1 MFNRTKNALKNAIRS
16 WLNLT
21 SATGLQIQ
29 IDELLDFEA
38 NAFVNEIWFRGES
51 YEIEQLYES
60 IPDYKYSF
68 WGSNMTKGLEIRKI
82 HTGLPKI
89 IVNTLTNICVDDMQ
103 DVKISHIG
111 KENTW
116 AEIEKEND
124 FKNLVKKAVKKALV
138 TGDGAFKIS
147 VDTDISQ
154 YPIIEFYEAD
164 RIEVKRE
171 RGRVKEI
178 RFKKTFNKQGVSYV
192 LKECYGYGYIEYKL
206 YDAYD
211 NEIGLD
217 KLEKTKDLQNVYF
230 DNTLIMAEYLS
241 FFASDKWEG
250 RGQSIFD
257 SKRDNFDALD
267 EAWSQWIDALR
278 ANRTKTYIP
287 EDLLPRDATTGA
299 IKYGNPFDNRFIATG
314 TPMQENATS
323 KIETQNG
330 TIDCNSYMQTYITAL
345 DLCLQGLISPSTL
358 GIDTKKLDNAEAQRE
373 KEKTTLYTRQT
384 IIYALQECIQ
394 KLIDKVFKVLNT
406 MQNAPLEDTDAEVTF
421 GEYANPSFESQIETV
436 GKAKTQGVMSIE
448 SIVEELYGDSK
459 TDEWKAEE
467 VKRIKEEQGIAEM
480 EMPSMVGGVADGL
493 QE

>member
-16 WLNLT
+16 FLNLT
-21 SATGLQIQ
+21 SANGLQIQ

-51 YEIEQLYES
+51 YELEQLYKS

-68 WGSNMTKGLEIRKI
+68 WGATSTRGLEIRKI

-89 IVNTLTNICVDDMQ
+89 IVNTLTNVCVDDMQ
-103 DVKISHIG
+103 DIKIENIG
-111 KENTW
+111 KDNDW
-116 AEIEKEND
+116 KEIEKEND

-147 VDTDISQ
+147 IDTEVSQ
-154 YPIIEFYEAD
+154 YPILEFYEAD

-171 RGRVKEI
+171 RGRIKEI
-178 RFKKTFNKQGVSYV
+178 RFKKQFNKQGVSYV

-206 YDAYD
+206 YDAYN

-230 DNTLIMAEYLS
+230 DKSLIMAEYLS
-241 FFASDKWEG
+241 FFSSDKWEG

-287 EDLLPRDATTGA
+287 EDLLPRDINTGA
-299 IKYGNPFDNRFIATG
+299 IRAGNAFDNRFIATG
-314 TPMQENATS
+314 TPMQENAQS
-323 KIETQNG
+323 KIDTVNG
-330 TIDCNSYMQTYITAL
+330 VIDYNSYLSTYITAL
-345 DLCLQGLISPSTL
+345 DLYLQGLISPSTL

-384 IIYALQECIQ
+384 IIYSLQNCVE
-394 KLIDKVFKVLNT
+394 KLVDKVFKVINIMNNT
-406 MQNAPLEDTDAEVTF
+406 ALEDTEAQVCF
-421 GEYANPSFESQIETV
+421 GEYANPSFESQVETV

-448 SIVEELYGDSK
+448 SVVEELYGDSK

-467 VKRIKEEQGIAEM
+467 VKRIKNEQGIIEL
-480 EMPSMVGGVADGL
+480 EEPSMI
-493 QE
+493 

>member
-16 WLNLT
+16 FLNLT
-21 SATGLQIQ
+21 SANGLNIQ

-38 NAFVNEIWFRGES
+38 NAFVNEIWFRGDS
-51 YEIEQLYES
+51 YELEQLYKS

-68 WGSNMTKGLEIRKI
+68 WGATSTRGLEIRKI

-89 IVNTLTNICVDDMQ
+89 IVNTLTNVCVDDMQ
-103 DVKISHIG
+103 DIKIENIG
-111 KENTW
+111 KDNDW
-116 AEIEKEND
+116 KEIEKEND

-147 VDTDISQ
+147 IDTEVSQ
-154 YPIIEFYEAD
+154 YPILEYYEAD

-171 RGRVKEI
+171 RGRIKEI
-178 RFKKTFNKQGVSYV
+178 RFKKQFNKQGVSYV

-206 YDAYD
+206 YDAYN
-211 NEIGLD
+211 NEISLD

-230 DNTLIMAEYLS
+230 DKSLIMAEYLS
-241 FFASDKWEG
+241 FFSSDKWEG

-287 EDLLPRDATTGA
+287 EDLLPRDINTGA
-299 IKYGNPFDNRFIATG
+299 IRAGNAFDNRFIATG
-314 TPMQENATS
+314 TPMQENAQS
-323 KIETQNG
+323 KIDTVNG
-330 TIDCNSYMQTYITAL
+330 AIDYNSYLSTYITAL
-345 DLCLQGLISPSTL
+345 DLCLQGIISPSTL

-384 IIYALQECIQ
+384 IIYSLQNCVE
-394 KLIDKVFKVLNT
+394 KLVDKVFKVINIMNNT
-406 MQNAPLEDTDAEVTF
+406 ALEDTEISVSF

-467 VKRIKEEQGIAEM
+467 VKRIKNEQGITEL
-480 EMPSMVGGVADGL
+480 EEPSMI
-493 QE
+493 

>member
-16 WLNLT
+16 FLNLT
-21 SATGLQIQ
+21 EANGLSIQ

-38 NAFVNEIWFRGES
+38 NAFVNEIWFRGDG
-51 YEIEQLYES
+51 YELEQLYKS

-68 WGSNMTKGLEIRKI
+68 WGATSTKGLEIRKI

-103 DVKISHIG
+103 DVKIAHIG
-111 KENTW
+111 KENMW
-116 AEIEKEND
+116 GEIEKEND
-124 FKNLVKKAVKKALV
+124 FKALVKKAVRKALV

-147 VDTDISQ
+147 LDTEISQ

-164 RIEVKRE
+164 RIEVKRK
-171 RGRVKEI
+171 RGRVREI
-178 RFKKTFNKQGVSYV
+178 RFKKNYNKSGVSYT

-211 NEIGLD
+211 NEIGID

-230 DNTLIMAEYLS
+230 DNSIIMAEYLS
-241 FFASDKWEG
+241 FFSSDKWEG

-267 EAWSQWIDALR
+267 EAWSQWVDALR
-278 ANRTKTYIP
+278 SNRAKTYIP
-287 EDLLPRDATTGA
+287 EDLLPRDPMTGT
-299 IKYGNPFDNRFIATG
+299 IKYGNPFDNRFIQTG
-314 TPMQENATS
+314 TPMQENAQS
-323 KIETQNG
+323 KIETVNG
-330 TIDCNSYMQTYITAL
+330 SFDCNSYLNTYVTAL

-384 IIYALQECIQ
+384 IIYSLQYCIE
-394 KLIDKVFKVLNT
+394 KLIDKTFKVMNILNGE
-406 MQNAPLEDTDAEVTF
+406 PLEDTEAEVTF

-459 TDEWKAEE
+459 TEEWKAEE

-480 EMPSMVGGVADGL
+480 EETSIVDEL
-493 QE
+493 

>member
-1 MFNRTKNALKNAIRS
+1 MFNRTKNALKNAIKS

-21 SATGLQIQ
+21 SANGLQIQ

-38 NAFVNEIWFRGES
+38 NAFVNEIWFRGEG
-51 YEIEQLYES
+51 YELEQLYQS

-68 WGSNMTKGLEIRKI
+68 WGATSTKGLEIRKI

-103 DVKISHIG
+103 DVKIANIG

-124 FKNLVKKAVKKALV
+124 FKSLVKKAVKKALV

-147 VDTDISQ
+147 IDTDISQ

-164 RIEVKRE
+164 RIEVRRE

-178 RFKKTFNKQGVSYV
+178 RFKKSFDKQGVSYV

-206 YDAYD
+206 YNMDGV
-211 NEIGLD
+211 EIGIE
-217 KLEKTKDLQNVYF
+217 KLENTKDLKPVYF
-230 DNTLIMAEYLS
+230 DKSFMMAEYLS
-241 FFASDKWEG
+241 FFSSDKWEG

-287 EDLLPRDATTGA
+287 EDLLPRDINTGA
-299 IKYGNPFDNRFIATG
+299 IRYGNPFDNRFIATG
-314 TPMQENATS
+314 TPMQENAQS

-330 TIDCNSYMQTYITAL
+330 TIDCNSYLNTYITAL

-384 IIYALQECIQ
+384 IIYALQDSIQ
-394 KLIDKVFKVLNT
+394 GLIDKVFKTMNT
-406 MQNAPLEDTDAEVTF
+406 MQKSALEDTEAEVTF

-436 GKAKTQGVMSIE
+436 GKAKANGVMSIE

-467 VKRIKEEQGIAEM
+467 VKRIKEEQGIAEV
-480 EMPSMVGGVADGL
+480 EEPVMV
-493 QE
+493 

>member
-1 MFNRTKNALKNAIRS
+1 MFNRTKNALKNAVKN

-21 SATGLQIQ
+21 EANGLSVNIN
-29 IDELLDFEA
+29 ELFDFDG
-38 NAFVNEIWFRGES
+38 NAFVNEIWYRGDG
-51 YEIEQLYES
+51 YELEQLYKS

-68 WGSNMTKGLEIRKI
+68 WGAACTKGLEIRKI

-89 IVNTLTNICVDDMQ
+89 IVNTLTSICVDDMQ
-103 DVKISHIG
+103 DIKIEHAG
-111 KENTW
+111 KDNAW

-124 FKNLVKKAVKKALV
+124 FKNLVKKAVRKALV

-147 VDTDISQ
+147 VDTDISE

-164 RIEVKRE
+164 RIEVKRS

-178 RFKKTFNKQGVSYV
+178 RFKKSFKKAGVSYV
-192 LKECYGYGYIEYKL
+192 LKECYGYGYIEYRL
-206 YDAYD
+206 F
-211 NEIGLD
+211 NSENLEIGLD

-230 DNTLIMAEYLS
+230 DKSLIMAEYLS
-241 FFASDKWEG
+241 FFASDKYEG
-250 RGQSIFD
+250 RGQSVFD
-257 SKRDNFDALD
+257 AKRDNFDALD
-267 EAWSQWIDALR
+267 ESWSQWIDALR

-287 EDLLPRDATTGA
+287 EDLLPRDAATGA
-299 IKYGNPFDNRFIATG
+299 IRTGNPFDNRFIATG
-314 TPMQENATS
+314 TPMQESAQS

-330 TIDCNSYMQTYITAL
+330 TIDCNSYLSTYVTAL

-384 IIYALQECIQ
+384 IIYALQECIEN
-394 KLIDKVFKVLNT
+394 LIDKVFKVINA
-406 MQNAPLEDTDAEVTF
+406 MQMQPIEDTEAEVGF

-467 VKRIKEEQGIAEM
+467 VKRIKNEQGITEL
-480 EMPSMVGGVADGL
+480 EEPSIVSDL
-493 QE
+493 QM

>member
-21 SATGLQIQ
+21 SANGLQIQ

-38 NAFVNEIWFRGES
+38 NAFVNEIWFRGDG
-51 YEIEQLYES
+51 YELEQLYKS

-68 WGSNMTKGLEIRKI
+68 WGAASTKGLEIRKI

-103 DVKISHIG
+103 NVKIEHIG

-116 AEIEKEND
+116 GEIEKEND
-124 FKNLVKKAVKKALV
+124 FKALVKKAVRKALV

-147 VDTDISQ
+147 IDTDVSQ
-154 YPIIEFYEAD
+154 YPILEFYEAD
-164 RIEVKRE
+164 RIEIKRE
-171 RGRVKEI
+171 RGRIKEI
-178 RFKKTFNKQGVSYV
+178 RFKKCYTKQGVSYV
-192 LKECYGYGYIEYKL
+192 LKECYGYGYITYKL
-206 YDAYD
+206 FDAYD
-211 NEIGLD
+211 NEIALD
-217 KLEKTKDLQNVYF
+217 KLDSTKDLQPVYF
-230 DNTLIMAEYLS
+230 DKSFMMAEYLS
-241 FFASDKWEG
+241 FFTSDKWDG
-250 RGQSIFD
+250 RGQSIYD
-257 SKRDNFDALD
+257 SKRDNFDSLD
-267 EAWSQWIDALR
+267 EAWSQWVDALR

-287 EDLLPRDATTGA
+287 EDLLPRDAATGA

-314 TPMQENATS
+314 SPMQENAVS

-330 TIDCNSYMQTYITAL
+330 TIDTNSYLSTYVTAL

-358 GIDTKKLDNAEAQRE
+358 GIDVKKLDNAEAQRE

-394 KLIDKVFKVLNT
+394 SLIDKVFKVLNLMNHT
-406 MQNAPLEDTDAEVTF
+406 ALEDTEAEVSF

-436 GKAKTQGVMSIE
+436 GKAKTSGVMSIE

-459 TDEWKAEE
+459 SDEWKAAE
-467 VKRIKEEQGIAEM
+467 VKRIKSEQGVVELD
-480 EMPSMVGGVADGL
+480 EPSLV
-493 QE
+493 

>member
-16 WLNLT
+16 FLNLT
-21 SATGLQIQ
+21 SANGLSIQ
-29 IDELLDFEA
+29 IDELFDFEA
-38 NAFVNEIWFRGES
+38 NAFVNEIWFRGEG
-51 YEIEQLYES
+51 YELEQLYKS
-60 IPDYKYSF
+60 VPDYKYSF
-68 WGSNMTKGLEIRKI
+68 WGATSTKGLEIRKI

-103 DVKISHIG
+103 DIKIDDIG
-111 KENTW
+111 KENIW
-116 AEIEKEND
+116 GEIEQEND

-178 RFKKTFNKQGVSYV
+178 RFKKAFTKQGVSYV
-192 LKECYGYGYIEYKL
+192 LKECYGYGYIKYKL
-206 YDAYD
+206 YDEYD
-211 NEIGLD
+211 HEID
-217 KLEKTKDLQNVYF
+217 INKLEKTRDLQDITF
-230 DNTLIMAEYLS
+230 DKSLIMAEYLS

-278 ANRTKTYIP
+278 SNRTKTYIP
-287 EDLLPRDATTGA
+287 EDLLPRDRNTGA
-299 IKYGNPFDNRFIATG
+299 VKYGNAFDNRFIATG
-314 TPMQENATS
+314 TPMQEGATS
-323 KIETQNG
+323 KIETVNG
-330 TIDCNSYMQTYITAL
+330 TIDCNSYINTYITAL

-384 IIYALQECIQ
+384 IIYALQYCIEG
-394 KLIDKVFKVLNT
+394 LIDKVFKVINT
-406 MQNAPLEDTDAEVTF
+406 MQDTVLEDTQAEVSF

-459 TDEWKAEE
+459 TDDWKNEE
-467 VKRIKEEQGIAEM
+467 VKRIKNEQGIAEV
-480 EMPSMVGGVADGL
+480 EEPSLV
-493 QE
+493 

>member
-1 MFNRTKNALKNAIRS
+1 MFNRTKNALKNALRS
-16 WLNLT
+16 FLNLT
-21 SATGLQIQ
+21 EANSLNIQ

-51 YEIEQLYES
+51 YELEQLYKS

-68 WGSNMTKGLEIRKI
+68 WGATSTRGLEIRKI

-89 IVNTLTNICVDDMQ
+89 IVNTLTNVCVDDMQ
-103 DVKISHIG
+103 DIKIENIG
-111 KENTW
+111 KDNDW
-116 AEIEKEND
+116 KEIEKEND

-147 VDTDISQ
+147 IDTEVSKC
-154 YPIIEFYEAD
+154 PILEFYEAD

-171 RGRVKEI
+171 RGRIKEI
-178 RFKKTFNKQGVSYV
+178 RFKKQFNKQGVSYV

-206 YDAYD
+206 YDAYN
-211 NEIGLD
+211 NEISLD

-230 DNTLIMAEYLS
+230 DKSLIMAEYLS

-287 EDLLPRDATTGA
+287 EDLLPRDINTGA
-299 IKYGNPFDNRFIATG
+299 IRAGNAFDNRFIATG
-314 TPMQENATS
+314 TPIQENAQS
-323 KIETQNG
+323 KIDTVNG
-330 TIDCNSYMQTYITAL
+330 AIDYNSYLSTYITAL
-345 DLCLQGLISPSTL
+345 DLCLQGIISPSTL

-373 KEKTTLYTRQT
+373 KEKTTLYTRQA
-384 IIYALQECIQ
+384 IIYSLQNCVE
-394 KLIDKVFKVLNT
+394 KLVDKVFKVINIMNNT
-406 MQNAPLEDTDAEVTF
+406 ALEDTEISVSF

-467 VKRIKEEQGIAEM
+467 VKRIKNEQGITEL
-480 EMPSMVGGVADGL
+480 EEPSMI
-493 QE
+493 

>member
-1 MFNRTKNALKNAIRS
+1 MFERTKNALKNAVRS
-16 WLNLT
+16 FLSLSEST
-21 SATGLQIQ
+21 GISAQIN
-29 IDELLDFEA
+29 ELFDFET
-38 NAFVNEIWFRGES
+38 NAFVNEIWFRGDG
-51 YEIEQLYES
+51 YELEQLYKS

-68 WGSNMTKGLEIRKI
+68 WGAASTKGLEIRKI

-89 IVNTLTNICVDDMQ
+89 IVNTLTNVCVDDMQ
-103 DVKISHIG
+103 DIKIEHIG
-111 KENTW
+111 KENIW

-124 FKNLVKKAVKKALV
+124 FKALVKKAVRKALV

-147 VDTDISQ
+147 IDTDVSQ
-154 YPIIEFYEAD
+154 YPILEFYEAD

-178 RFKKTFNKQGVSYV
+178 RFKKSFNKQGVSYV

-217 KLEKTKDLQNVYF
+217 KLEKTKDLHPVYF
-230 DNTLIMAEYLS
+230 DKSFMMAEYLS

-250 RGQSIFD
+250 RGQSIYD
-257 SKRDNFDALD
+257 SKRDNFDSLD
-267 EAWSQWIDALR
+267 EAWSQWVDALR
-278 ANRTKTYIP
+278 ANRTKSYIP
-287 EDLLPRDATTGA
+287 EDLLPRDPATGS
-299 IKYGNPFDNRFIATG
+299 IKCGNPFDNRFIATG
-314 TPMQENATS
+314 SPMQENAVS
-323 KIETQNG
+323 KIETVNG
-330 TIDCNSYMQTYITAL
+330 TIDTNSYLSTYVTAL

-358 GIDTKKLDNAEAQRE
+358 GIDVKKLDNAEAQRE

-384 IIYALQECIQ
+384 IIYALQDCLQ
-394 KLIDKVFKVLNT
+394 SLIDKVFKVYALMSGEALDVT
-406 MQNAPLEDTDAEVTF
+406 EAEVSF

-459 TDEWKAEE
+459 TDDWKAEE
-467 VKRIKEEQGIAEM
+467 VRRIKNEQGIAEL
-480 EMPSMVGGVADGL
+480 EEPSMI
-493 QE
+493 

>member
-21 SATGLQIQ
+21 SANGLQIQ

-38 NAFVNEIWFRGES
+38 NAFVNEIWFRGDG
-51 YEIEQLYES
+51 YELEQLYKS

-68 WGSNMTKGLEIRKI
+68 WGAASTKGLEIRKI

-89 IVNTLTNICVDDMQ
+89 IVNTLTNVCVDDMQ
-103 DVKISHIG
+103 DIKIEHIG

-116 AEIEKEND
+116 REIEKEND
-124 FKNLVKKAVKKALV
+124 FKALVKKAVRKALV

-147 VDTDISQ
+147 IDTDVSQ
-154 YPIIEFYEAD
+154 YPILEFYEAD

-178 RFKKTFNKQGVSYV
+178 RFKKSFNKQGVSYV

-217 KLEKTKDLQNVYF
+217 KLEKTKDLHPVYF
-230 DNTLIMAEYLS
+230 DKSFMMAEYLS
-241 FFASDKWEG
+241 FFASDKYDG
-250 RGQSIFD
+250 RGQSIYD
-257 SKRDNFDALD
+257 SKRDNFDSLD
-267 EAWSQWIDALR
+267 EAWSQWVDALR
-278 ANRTKTYIP
+278 ANRTKSYIP
-287 EDLLPRDATTGA
+287 EDLLPRDPATGS

-314 TPMQENATS
+314 SPMQENAVS
-323 KIETQNG
+323 KIETVNG
-330 TIDCNSYMQTYITAL
+330 TIDTNSYLSTYVTAL

-358 GIDTKKLDNAEAQRE
+358 GIDVKKLDNAEAQRE

-384 IIYALQECIQ
+384 IIYALQDCLQ
-394 KLIDKVFKVLNT
+394 SLIDKVFKVYAL
-406 MQNAPLEDTDAEVTF
+406 MSGEDLDVTEAEVSF

-459 TDEWKAEE
+459 TDDWKAEE
-467 VKRIKEEQGIAEM
+467 VRRIKNEQGIAEL
-480 EMPSMVGGVADGL
+480 EEPSMI
-493 QE
+493 

>member
-16 WLNLT
+16 FLNLT
-21 SATGLQIQ
+21 SANGLQIQ

-51 YEIEQLYES
+51 YELEQLYKS

-68 WGSNMTKGLEIRKI
+68 WGATSTRGLEIRKI

-89 IVNTLTNICVDDMQ
+89 IVNTLTNVCVDDMQ
-103 DVKISHIG
+103 DIKIENIG
-111 KENTW
+111 KDNDW
-116 AEIEKEND
+116 KEIEKENE

-147 VDTDISQ
+147 IDTEVSQ
-154 YPIIEFYEAD
+154 YPILEFYEAD

-171 RGRVKEI
+171 RGRIKEI
-178 RFKKTFNKQGVSYV
+178 RFKKQFNKQGVSYV

-206 YDAYD
+206 YDAYN
-211 NEIGLD
+211 NEISLD

-230 DNTLIMAEYLS
+230 DKSLIMAEYLS
-241 FFASDKWEG
+241 FFSSDKWEG

-287 EDLLPRDATTGA
+287 EDLLPRDINTGA
-299 IKYGNPFDNRFIATG
+299 IRAGNAFDNRFIATG
-314 TPMQENATS
+314 TPMQENAQS
-323 KIETQNG
+323 KIDTVNG
-330 TIDCNSYMQTYITAL
+330 AIDYNSYLSTYITAL

-384 IIYALQECIQ
+384 IIYSLQNCVE
-394 KLIDKVFKVLNT
+394 KLVDKVFKVINIMNNT
-406 MQNAPLEDTDAEVTF
+406 ALEDTESQVCF
-421 GEYANPSFESQIETV
+421 GEYANPSFESQVETV

-448 SIVEELYGDSK
+448 SVVEELYGDSK

-467 VKRIKEEQGIAEM
+467 VKRIKNEQGITEL
-480 EMPSMVGGVADGL
+480 EEPSMI
-493 QE
+493 

>member
-16 WLNLT
+16 FLNIT
-21 SATGLQIQ
+21 SANGLQIQ

-51 YEIEQLYES
+51 YELEQLYKS

-68 WGSNMTKGLEIRKI
+68 WGATSTIGLEIRKI

-89 IVNTLTNICVDDMQ
+89 IVNTLTNVCVDDMQ
-103 DVKISHIG
+103 DIKIENIG
-111 KENTW
+111 KDNDW
-116 AEIEKEND
+116 KEIEKEND

-147 VDTDISQ
+147 IDTEVSQ
-154 YPIIEFYEAD
+154 YPILEFYEAD

-171 RGRVKEI
+171 RGRIKEI
-178 RFKKTFNKQGVSYV
+178 RFKKQFNKQGVSYV

-206 YDAYD
+206 YDSYN

-217 KLEKTKDLQNVYF
+217 KLEKTKDLQPVYF
-230 DNTLIMAEYLS
+230 DKSLIMAEYLS

-250 RGQSIFD
+250 RGQSVFD

-287 EDLLPRDATTGA
+287 EDLLPRDINTGA
-299 IKYGNPFDNRFIATG
+299 IRAGNAFDNRFIATG
-314 TPMQENATS
+314 TPMQENAQS
-323 KIETQNG
+323 KIDTVNG
-330 TIDCNSYMQTYITAL
+330 AIDYNSYLSTYITAL
-345 DLCLQGLISPSTL
+345 DLCLQGIISPSTL

-384 IIYALQECIQ
+384 IIYSLQNCVE
-394 KLIDKVFKVLNT
+394 KLVDKVFKVINIMNNT
-406 MQNAPLEDTDAEVTF
+406 ALEDTESQVCF
-421 GEYANPSFESQIETV
+421 GEYANPSFESQVETV

-448 SIVEELYGDSK
+448 SVVEELYGDSK

-467 VKRIKEEQGIAEM
+467 VKRIKNEQGITEL
-480 EMPSMVGGVADGL
+480 EEPSII
-493 QE
+493 

>member
-21 SATGLQIQ
+21 SANGLQIQ

-38 NAFVNEIWFRGES
+38 NAFVNEIWFRGDG
-51 YEIEQLYES
+51 YELEQLYKS

-68 WGSNMTKGLEIRKI
+68 WGAASTKGLEIRKI

-89 IVNTLTNICVDDMQ
+89 IVNTLTNVCVDDMQ
-103 DVKISHIG
+103 DIKIEHIG

-116 AEIEKEND
+116 REIEKEND
-124 FKNLVKKAVKKALV
+124 FKALVKKAVRKALV

-147 VDTDISQ
+147 IDTDVSQ
-154 YPIIEFYEAD
+154 YPILEFYEAD

-178 RFKKTFNKQGVSYV
+178 RFKKSFNKQGVSYV

-217 KLEKTKDLQNVYF
+217 KLEKTKDLQPVYF
-230 DNTLIMAEYLS
+230 NKSFMMAEYLS
-241 FFASDKWEG
+241 FFASDKWDG
-250 RGQSIFD
+250 RGQSIYD
-257 SKRDNFDALD
+257 SKRDNFDSLD
-267 EAWSQWIDALR
+267 EAWSQWVDALR
-278 ANRTKTYIP
+278 ANRTKSYIP
-287 EDLLPRDATTGA
+287 EDLLPRDPATGS
-299 IKYGNPFDNRFIATG
+299 IKYGNTFDNRFIATG
-314 TPMQENATS
+314 SPMQENAVS
-323 KIETQNG
+323 KIETVNG
-330 TIDCNSYMQTYITAL
+330 TIDTNSYLSTYVTAL

-358 GIDTKKLDNAEAQRE
+358 GIDVKKLDNAEAQRE

-384 IIYALQECIQ
+384 IIYALQDCLQ
-394 KLIDKVFKVLNT
+394 SLIDKVFKVYALMSGEALDVT
-406 MQNAPLEDTDAEVTF
+406 EAEVSF

-436 GKAKTQGVMSIE
+436 GKAKTQGVMSTE

-459 TDEWKAEE
+459 TDDWKAEE
-467 VKRIKEEQGIAEM
+467 VRRIKNEQGIAEL
-480 EMPSMVGGVADGL
+480 EEPSMI
-493 QE
+493 

>member
-16 WLNLT
+16 FLNLT
-21 SATGLQIQ
+21 SANGLQIQ

-51 YEIEQLYES
+51 YELEQLYKS

-68 WGSNMTKGLEIRKI
+68 WGATSTRGLEIRKI

-89 IVNTLTNICVDDMQ
+89 IVNTLTNVCVDDMQ
-103 DVKISHIG
+103 DIKIENIG
-111 KENTW
+111 KDNDW
-116 AEIEKEND
+116 KEIEKEND

-147 VDTDISQ
+147 IDTEVSQ
-154 YPIIEFYEAD
+154 YPILEFYEAD

-171 RGRVKEI
+171 RGRIKEI
-178 RFKKTFNKQGVSYV
+178 RFKKQFNKQGISYV

-206 YDAYD
+206 YDAYN

-230 DNTLIMAEYLS
+230 DKSLIMAEYLS
-241 FFASDKWEG
+241 FFSSDKWEG
-250 RGQSIFD
+250 RGQSVFD

-287 EDLLPRDATTGA
+287 EDLLPRDINTGA
-299 IKYGNPFDNRFIATG
+299 IRAGNAFDNRFIATG
-314 TPMQENATS
+314 TPMQENAQS
-323 KIETQNG
+323 KIDTVNG
-330 TIDCNSYMQTYITAL
+330 VIDYNSYLSTYITAL

-384 IIYALQECIQ
+384 IIYSLQNCVE
-394 KLIDKVFKVLNT
+394 KLVDKVFKVINIMNNT
-406 MQNAPLEDTDAEVTF
+406 ALEDTEAQVCF
-421 GEYANPSFESQIETV
+421 GEYANPSFESQVETV

-448 SIVEELYGDSK
+448 SVVEELYGDSK

-467 VKRIKEEQGIAEM
+467 VKRIKNEQGITEL
-480 EMPSMVGGVADGL
+480 EEPSMI
-493 QE
+493 

>member
-16 WLNLT
+16 FLNLT
-21 SATGLQIQ
+21 SANGLQIQ

-51 YEIEQLYES
+51 YELEQLYKS

-68 WGSNMTKGLEIRKI
+68 WGATSTRGLEIRKI

-89 IVNTLTNICVDDMQ
+89 IVNTLTNVCVDDMQ
-103 DVKISHIG
+103 DIKIENIG
-111 KENTW
+111 KDNDW
-116 AEIEKEND
+116 KEIEKEND

-147 VDTDISQ
+147 IDTEVSQ
-154 YPIIEFYEAD
+154 YPILEFYEAD

-171 RGRVKEI
+171 RGRIKEI
-178 RFKKTFNKQGVSYV
+178 RFKKQFNKQGISYV

-206 YDAYD
+206 YDAYN

-230 DNTLIMAEYLS
+230 DKSLIMAEYLS
-241 FFASDKWEG
+241 FFSSDKWEG
-250 RGQSIFD
+250 RGQSVFD

-287 EDLLPRDATTGA
+287 EDLLPRDINTGA
-299 IKYGNPFDNRFIATG
+299 IRAGNAFDNRFIATG
-314 TPMQENATS
+314 TPMQENAQS
-323 KIETQNG
+323 KIDTVNG
-330 TIDCNSYMQTYITAL
+330 AIDYNSYLSTYITAL

-384 IIYALQECIQ
+384 IIYSLQNCVE
-394 KLIDKVFKVLNT
+394 KLVDKVFKVINIMNNT
-406 MQNAPLEDTDAEVTF
+406 ALEDTEAQVCF
-421 GEYANPSFESQIETV
+421 GEYANPSFESQVETV

-448 SIVEELYGDSK
+448 SVVEELYGDSK

-467 VKRIKEEQGIAEM
+467 VKRIKNEQGITEL
-480 EMPSMVGGVADGL
+480 EEPSMI
-493 QE
+493 

>member
-16 WLNLT
+16 FLNLT
-21 SATGLQIQ
+21 SANGLSIQ
-29 IDELLDFEA
+29 IDELFDFEA
-38 NAFVNEIWFRGES
+38 NAFVNEIWFRGEG
-51 YEIEQLYES
+51 YELEQLYKS
-60 IPDYKYSF
+60 VPDYKYSF
-68 WGSNMTKGLEIRKI
+68 WGATSTKGLEIRKI

-103 DVKISHIG
+103 DIKIDDIG
-111 KENTW
+111 KENIW
-116 AEIEKEND
+116 GEIEQEND

-178 RFKKTFNKQGVSYV
+178 RFKKAFTKQGVSYV
-192 LKECYGYGYIEYKL
+192 LKECYGYGYIKYKL
-206 YDAYD
+206 YDEYD
-211 NEIGLD
+211 HEID
-217 KLEKTKDLQNVYF
+217 INKLEKTRDLQDITF
-230 DNTLIMAEYLS
+230 DKSLIMAEYLS

-278 ANRTKTYIP
+278 SNRTKTYIP
-287 EDLLPRDATTGA
+287 EDLLPRDANTGA
-299 IKYGNPFDNRFIATG
+299 VKYGNAFDNRFIATG
-314 TPMQENATS
+314 TPMQEGATS
-323 KIETQNG
+323 KIETVNG
-330 TIDCNSYMQTYITAL
+330 TIDCNSYINTYITAL

-384 IIYALQECIQ
+384 IIYALQYCIEG
-394 KLIDKVFKVLNT
+394 LINKVFKVMNT
-406 MQNAPLEDTDAEVTF
+406 MQNTPLEDTEAEVSF

-459 TDEWKAEE
+459 TDDWKNEE
-467 VKRIKEEQGIAEM
+467 VKRIKNEQGIAEV
-480 EMPSMVGGVADGL
+480 EEPSLV
-493 QE
+493 

>member
-16 WLNLT
+16 FLNLT
-21 SATGLQIQ
+21 SANGLSIQ
-29 IDELLDFEA
+29 IDELFDFEA
-38 NAFVNEIWFRGES
+38 NAFVNEIWFRGEG
-51 YEIEQLYES
+51 YEIEQLYKS
-60 IPDYKYSF
+60 VPDYKYSF
-68 WGSNMTKGLEIRKI
+68 WGATSTKGLEIRKI

-103 DVKISHIG
+103 DIKIDDIG
-111 KENTW
+111 KENIW
-116 AEIEKEND
+116 GEIEQEND

-178 RFKKTFNKQGVSYV
+178 RFKKAFTKQGVSYV
-192 LKECYGYGYIEYKL
+192 LKECYGYGYIKYKL
-206 YDAYD
+206 YDEYD
-211 NEIGLD
+211 NEID
-217 KLEKTKDLQNVYF
+217 INKLEKTRELKDITF
-230 DNTLIMAEYLS
+230 DKSLIMAEYLS

-278 ANRTKTYIP
+278 SNRTKTYIP
-287 EDLLPRDATTGA
+287 EDLLPRDRNTGA
-299 IKYGNPFDNRFIATG
+299 VKYGNAFDNRFIATG
-314 TPMQENATS
+314 TPMQEGATS
-323 KIETQNG
+323 KIETVNG
-330 TIDCNSYMQTYITAL
+330 TIDCNSYINTYITAL

-384 IIYALQECIQ
+384 IIYALQYCIEG
-394 KLIDKVFKVLNT
+394 LIDKVFKVINT
-406 MQNAPLEDTDAEVTF
+406 MQDTVLEDTQAEVSF

-459 TDEWKAEE
+459 TDDWKNEE
-467 VKRIKEEQGIAEM
+467 VKRIKNEQGIAEVG
-480 EMPSMVGGVADGL
+480 EPSLV
-493 QE
+493 

>member
-16 WLNLT
+16 FLNLT
-21 SATGLQIQ
+21 SASGLQIQ

-51 YEIEQLYES
+51 YELEQLYKS

-68 WGSNMTKGLEIRKI
+68 WGATSTRGLEIRKI

-89 IVNTLTNICVDDMQ
+89 IVNTLTNVCVDDMQ
-103 DVKISHIG
+103 DIKIENIG
-111 KENTW
+111 KDNSW
-116 AEIEKEND
+116 KEIEKEND

-147 VDTDISQ
+147 IDTEVSQ
-154 YPIIEFYEAD
+154 YPILEFYEAD

-171 RGRVKEI
+171 RGRIKEI
-178 RFKKTFNKQGVSYV
+178 RFKKQFNKQGISYV

-206 YDAYD
+206 YDAYN

-230 DNTLIMAEYLS
+230 DKSLIMAEYLS

-250 RGQSIFD
+250 RGQSVFD

-287 EDLLPRDATTGA
+287 EDLLPRDINTGA
-299 IKYGNPFDNRFIATG
+299 IRAGNAFDNRFIATG
-314 TPMQENATS
+314 TPMQENAQS
-323 KIETQNG
+323 KIDTVNG
-330 TIDCNSYMQTYITAL
+330 AIDYNSYLSTYITAL
-345 DLCLQGLISPSTL
+345 DLCLQGIISPSTL

-384 IIYALQECIQ
+384 IIYSLQNCVE
-394 KLIDKVFKVLNT
+394 KLVDKVFKVINIMNNT
-406 MQNAPLEDTDAEVTF
+406 ALEDTEVSVSF

-448 SIVEELYGDSK
+448 SVVEELYGDSK

-467 VKRIKEEQGIAEM
+467 VKRIKNEQGITEL
-480 EMPSMVGGVADGL
+480 EEPSII
-493 QE
+493 

>member
-16 WLNLT
+16 FLNLT
-21 SATGLQIQ
+21 SANGLQIQ

-51 YEIEQLYES
+51 YELEQLYKS

-68 WGSNMTKGLEIRKI
+68 WGATSTRGLEIRKI

-89 IVNTLTNICVDDMQ
+89 IVNTLTNVCVDDMQ
-103 DVKISHIG
+103 DIKIENIG
-111 KENTW
+111 KDNDW
-116 AEIEKEND
+116 KEIEKEND

-147 VDTDISQ
+147 IDTEVSQ
-154 YPIIEFYEAD
+154 YPILEFYEAD

-171 RGRVKEI
+171 RGRIKEI
-178 RFKKTFNKQGVSYV
+178 RFKKQFNKQGISYV

-206 YDAYD
+206 YDAYN

-230 DNTLIMAEYLS
+230 DKSLIMAEYLS
-241 FFASDKWEG
+241 FFSSDKWEG
-250 RGQSIFD
+250 RGQSVFD

-287 EDLLPRDATTGA
+287 EDLLPRDINTGA
-299 IKYGNPFDNRFIATG
+299 IRAGNAFDNRFIATG
-314 TPMQENATS
+314 TPMQENAQS
-323 KIETQNG
+323 KIDTVNG
-330 TIDCNSYMQTYITAL
+330 VIDYNSYLSTYITAL
-345 DLCLQGLISPSTL
+345 DLCLQGIISPSTL

-384 IIYALQECIQ
+384 IIYSLQNCVE
-394 KLIDKVFKVLNT
+394 KLVDKVFKVINIMNNT
-406 MQNAPLEDTDAEVTF
+406 ALEDTEAQVCF
-421 GEYANPSFESQIETV
+421 GEYANPSFESQVETV

-448 SIVEELYGDSK
+448 SVVEELYGDSK

-467 VKRIKEEQGIAEM
+467 VKRIKNEQGITEL
-480 EMPSMVGGVADGL
+480 EEPSII
-493 QE
+493 

>member
-1 MFNRTKNALKNAIRS
+1 MFNRTKSALKNAIRS
-16 WLNLT
+16 VLNLM
-21 SATGLQIQ
+21 SANGLQIQ
-29 IDELLDFEA
+29 IDELLDFDA
-38 NAFVNEIWFRGES
+38 NAFVNEIWFRGEG
-51 YEIEQLYES
+51 YEIEQLYKS

-68 WGSNMTKGLEIRKI
+68 WGSVSTKGLEIRKI

-103 DVKISHIG
+103 DVKIAHAG
-111 KENTW
+111 KDNAW
-116 AEIEKEND
+116 QDIEKEND
-124 FKNLVKKAVKKALV
+124 FNKLVKKAVKKALV

-147 VDTDISQ
+147 IDTEISQ

-178 RFKKTFNKQGVSYV
+178 RFKKAFTKQGVSYV

-206 YDAYD
+206 YDAYN
-211 NEIGLD
+211 NEIDLD
-217 KLEKTKDLQNVYF
+217 KLEKTKDLQPVYF
-230 DNTLIMAEYLS
+230 DSSLIMAEYLR
-241 FFASDKWEG
+241 FFESDKWEG

-287 EDLLPRDATTGA
+287 EDLLPRDPATGA

-314 TPMQENATS
+314 TPAQESAQS

-330 TIDCNSYMQTYITAL
+330 SIDCNSYLSTYITAF

-358 GIDTKKLDNAEAQRE
+358 GIDVKKLDNAEAQRE

-384 IIYALQECIQ
+384 IIYALQDCVQ
-394 KLIDKVFKVLNT
+394 NLIDKVFKVMNI
-406 MQNAPLEDTDAEVTF
+406 MQGSALEDTEAEVSF

-448 SIVEELYGDSK
+448 SIIEELYGDSK

-467 VKRIKEEQGIAEM
+467 VKRIKAEQGIAEL
-480 EMPSMVGGVADGL
+480 EEPSMV
-493 QE
+493 

>member
-16 WLNLT
+16 FLNLT
-21 SATGLQIQ
+21 SANGLSIQ

-38 NAFVNEIWFRGES
+38 NAFVNEIWFRGEG
-51 YEIEQLYES
+51 YELEQLYKS

-68 WGSNMTKGLEIRKI
+68 WGSVSTKGLEIRKI

-89 IVNTLTNICVDDMQ
+89 IVNTLTNICVDDLQ
-103 DVKISHIG
+103 DIKIENIG

-116 AEIEKEND
+116 NDIENEND
-124 FKNLVKKAVKKALV
+124 FKNLVKKAVRNALV

-147 VDTDISQ
+147 VDTEISQ

-171 RGRVKEI
+171 RGRIKEI
-178 RFKKTFNKQGVSYV
+178 RFKKAFTKQGVSYV

-217 KLEKTKDLQNVYF
+217 KLEKTRDLQNVYF
-230 DNTLIMAEYLS
+230 DKSLIMAEYLS
-241 FFASDKWEG
+241 FFSSDKWEC

-278 ANRTKTYIP
+278 SNRTKTYIP

-299 IKYGNPFDNRFIATG
+299 VKYGNPFDNRFIATG
-314 TPMQENATS
+314 TPMQESAQS
-323 KIETQNG
+323 KIETVNG
-330 TIDCNSYMQTYITAL
+330 TIDCNSYLNTYITAL

-384 IIYALQECIQ
+384 IIYALQYCIEG
-394 KLIDKVFKVLNT
+394 LIDKVFKVMNT
-406 MQNAPLEDTDAEVTF
+406 MQNTPLEDTEAEVSF

-459 TDEWKAEE
+459 TDDWKNEE
-467 VKRIKEEQGIAEM
+467 VKRIKNEQGITEM
-480 EMPSMVGGVADGL
+480 EEPSIVSPIDIG
-493 QE
+493 

>member
-16 WLNLT
+16 FLNLT
-21 SATGLQIQ
+21 SANGLQIQ

-38 NAFVNEIWFRGES
+38 NTFVNEIWFRGDS
-51 YEIEQLYES
+51 YELEQLYKS

-68 WGSNMTKGLEIRKI
+68 WGATSTRGLEIRKI

-89 IVNTLTNICVDDMQ
+89 IVNTLTNVCVDDMQ
-103 DVKISHIG
+103 DIKIENIG
-111 KENTW
+111 KDNDW
-116 AEIEKEND
+116 KEIEKEND

-147 VDTDISQ
+147 IDTEVSQ
-154 YPIIEFYEAD
+154 YPILEFYEAD

-171 RGRVKEI
+171 RGRIKEI
-178 RFKKTFNKQGVSYV
+178 RFKKQFNKQGVSYV

-206 YDAYD
+206 YDAYN
-211 NEIGLD
+211 NEISLD

-230 DNTLIMAEYLS
+230 DKSLIMAEYLS

-287 EDLLPRDATTGA
+287 EDLLPRDINTGA
-299 IKYGNPFDNRFIATG
+299 IRAGNAFDNRFIATG
-314 TPMQENATS
+314 TPMQENAQS
-323 KIETQNG
+323 KIDTVNG
-330 TIDCNSYMQTYITAL
+330 AIDYNSYLSTYITAL
-345 DLCLQGLISPSTL
+345 DLCLQGIISPSTL

-384 IIYALQECIQ
+384 IIYSLQNCVE
-394 KLIDKVFKVLNT
+394 KLVDKVFKVINIMNNT
-406 MQNAPLEDTDAEVTF
+406 ALEDTEISVSF

-459 TDEWKAEE
+459 TEEWKQEE
-467 VKRIKEEQGIAEM
+467 VRRIKNEQGITEL
-480 EMPSMVGGVADGL
+480 EEPSMIKEVF
-493 QE
+493 

>member
-16 WLNLT
+16 FLNLT
-21 SATGLQIQ
+21 SASGLQIQ

-51 YEIEQLYES
+51 YELEQLYKS

-68 WGSNMTKGLEIRKI
+68 WGATSTRGLEIRKI

-89 IVNTLTNICVDDMQ
+89 IVNTLTNVCVDDMQ
-103 DVKISHIG
+103 DIKIENIG
-111 KENTW
+111 KDNDW
-116 AEIEKEND
+116 KEIEKEND

-147 VDTDISQ
+147 IDTEVSQ
-154 YPIIEFYEAD
+154 YPILEFYEAD

-171 RGRVKEI
+171 RGRIKEI
-178 RFKKTFNKQGVSYV
+178 RFKKQFNKQGVSYV

-206 YDAYD
+206 YDAYN

-217 KLEKTKDLQNVYF
+217 KLEKTKDLQPVYF
-230 DNTLIMAEYLS
+230 DKSLIMAEYLS

-250 RGQSIFD
+250 RGQSVFD

-287 EDLLPRDATTGA
+287 EDLLPRDINTGA
-299 IKYGNPFDNRFIATG
+299 IRAGNAFDNRFIATG
-314 TPMQENATS
+314 TPMQENAQS
-323 KIETQNG
+323 KIDTVNG
-330 TIDCNSYMQTYITAL
+330 AIDYNSYLSTYITAL
-345 DLCLQGLISPSTL
+345 DLCLQGIISPSTL

-384 IIYALQECIQ
+384 IIYSLQSCVE
-394 KLIDKVFKVLNT
+394 KLVDKVFKVINIMNNT
-406 MQNAPLEDTDAEVTF
+406 ALEDTESQVCF
-421 GEYANPSFESQIETV
+421 GEYANPSFESQVETV
-436 GKAKTQGVMSIE
+436 GKAKTSGVMSIE

-459 TDEWKAEE
+459 SDEWKAEE
-467 VKRIKEEQGIAEM
+467 VKRIKNEQGITEL
-480 EMPSMVGGVADGL
+480 EEPSII
-493 QE
+493 

>member
-1 MFNRTKNALKNAIRS
+1 MFNRTKNAIKNAIRS
-16 WLNLT
+16 FLNLT
-21 SATGLQIQ
+21 EANSLNIQ

-51 YEIEQLYES
+51 YELEQLYKS

-68 WGSNMTKGLEIRKI
+68 WGATSTRGLEIRKI

-89 IVNTLTNICVDDMQ
+89 IVNTLTNVCVDDMQ
-103 DVKISHIG
+103 DIKIENIG
-111 KENTW
+111 KDNDW
-116 AEIEKEND
+116 KEIEKEND
-124 FKNLVKKAVKKALV
+124 FKALVKKAVKKALV

-147 VDTDISQ
+147 IDTEVSQ
-154 YPIIEFYEAD
+154 YPILEFYEAD

-171 RGRVKEI
+171 RGRIKEI
-178 RFKKTFNKQGVSYV
+178 RFKKQFNKQGVSYV

-206 YDAYD
+206 YDAYN
-211 NEIGLD
+211 NEISLD

-230 DNTLIMAEYLS
+230 DKSLIMAEYLS
-241 FFASDKWEG
+241 FFPSDKWEG

-287 EDLLPRDATTGA
+287 EDLLPRDINTGA
-299 IKYGNPFDNRFIATG
+299 IRAGNAFDNRFIATG
-314 TPMQENATS
+314 TPMQENAQS
-323 KIETQNG
+323 KIDTVNG
-330 TIDCNSYMQTYITAL
+330 AIDYNSYLSTYITAL
-345 DLCLQGLISPSTL
+345 DLCLQGIISPSTL

-384 IIYALQECIQ
+384 IIYSLQKCVE
-394 KLIDKVFKVLNT
+394 KLVDKVFKVINIMNNT
-406 MQNAPLEDTDAEVTF
+406 ALEDTEISVSF

-467 VKRIKEEQGIAEM
+467 VKRIKNEQGITEL
-480 EMPSMVGGVADGL
+480 EEPSMI
-493 QE
+493 

>member
-1 MFNRTKNALKNAIRS
+1 MFNRTKNAIKNALRS
-16 WLNLT
+16 FLNLT
-21 SATGLQIQ
+21 EANSLNIQ

-51 YEIEQLYES
+51 YELEQLYKS

-68 WGSNMTKGLEIRKI
+68 WGATSTRGLEIRKI

-89 IVNTLTNICVDDMQ
+89 IVNTLTNVCVDDMQ
-103 DVKISHIG
+103 DIKIENIG
-111 KENTW
+111 KDNDW
-116 AEIEKEND
+116 KEIEKEND
-124 FKNLVKKAVKKALV
+124 FKALVKKAVKKALV

-147 VDTDISQ
+147 IDTEVSQ
-154 YPIIEFYEAD
+154 YPILEFYEAD

-171 RGRVKEI
+171 RGRIKEI
-178 RFKKTFNKQGVSYV
+178 RFKKQFNKQGVSYV

-206 YDAYD
+206 YDAYN
-211 NEIGLD
+211 NEISLD

-230 DNTLIMAEYLS
+230 DKSLIMAEYLS

-250 RGQSIFD
+250 RGQSVFD

-287 EDLLPRDATTGA
+287 EDLLPRDINTGA
-299 IKYGNPFDNRFIATG
+299 IRAGNAFDNRFIATG
-314 TPMQENATS
+314 TPMQENAQS
-323 KIETQNG
+323 KIDTVNG
-330 TIDCNSYMQTYITAL
+330 AIDYNSYLSTYITAL
-345 DLCLQGLISPSTL
+345 DLCLQGIISPSTL

-384 IIYALQECIQ
+384 IIYSLQSCVE
-394 KLIDKVFKVLNT
+394 KLVDKVFKVINIMNNT
-406 MQNAPLEDTDAEVTF
+406 ALEDTEISVSF

-467 VKRIKEEQGIAEM
+467 VKRIKNEQGITEL
-480 EMPSMVGGVADGL
+480 EEPSMI
-493 QE
+493 

>member
-16 WLNLT
+16 FLNLT
-21 SATGLQIQ
+21 SANGLQIQ

-38 NAFVNEIWFRGES
+38 NAFVNEIWFRGDS
-51 YEIEQLYES
+51 YELEQLYKS

-68 WGSNMTKGLEIRKI
+68 WGATSTSGLEIRKI

-89 IVNTLTNICVDDMQ
+89 IVNTLTNVCVDDMQ
-103 DVKISHIG
+103 DIKIENIG
-111 KENTW
+111 KDNDW
-116 AEIEKEND
+116 KEIEKEND

-147 VDTDISQ
+147 IDTEVSQ
-154 YPIIEFYEAD
+154 YPILEFYEAD

-171 RGRVKEI
+171 RGRIKEI
-178 RFKKTFNKQGVSYV
+178 RFKKQFNKQGISYV

-206 YDAYD
+206 YDTYN

-230 DNTLIMAEYLS
+230 DKSIIMAEYLS
-241 FFASDKWEG
+241 FFSSDKWEG
-250 RGQSIFD
+250 RGQSVFD

-287 EDLLPRDATTGA
+287 EDLLPRDINTGA
-299 IKYGNPFDNRFIATG
+299 IRAGNAFDNRFIATG
-314 TPMQENATS
+314 TPMQENAQS
-323 KIETQNG
+323 KIDTVNG
-330 TIDCNSYMQTYITAL
+330 AIDYNSYLSTYITAL
-345 DLCLQGLISPSTL
+345 DLCLQGIISPSTL

-384 IIYALQECIQ
+384 IIYSLQNCVE
-394 KLIDKVFKVLNT
+394 KLVDKVFKVINIMNNT
-406 MQNAPLEDTDAEVTF
+406 ALEDTEAQVCF
-421 GEYANPSFESQIETV
+421 GEYANPSFESQVETV

-448 SIVEELYGDSK
+448 SVVEELYGDSK

-467 VKRIKEEQGIAEM
+467 VKRIKNEQGITEL
-480 EMPSMVGGVADGL
+480 EEPSMI
-493 QE
+493 

>member
-16 WLNLT
+16 FLNLT
-21 SATGLQIQ
+21 SANGLQIQ

-38 NAFVNEIWFRGES
+38 NAFVNEIWFRGDS
-51 YEIEQLYES
+51 YELEQLYKS

-68 WGSNMTKGLEIRKI
+68 WGATSTRGLEIRKI

-89 IVNTLTNICVDDMQ
+89 IVNTLTNVCVDDMQ
-103 DVKISHIG
+103 DIKIENIG
-111 KENTW
+111 KDNDW
-116 AEIEKEND
+116 KEIEKEND

-147 VDTDISQ
+147 IDTEVSQ
-154 YPIIEFYEAD
+154 YPILEFYEAD

-171 RGRVKEI
+171 RGRIKEI
-178 RFKKTFNKQGVSYV
+178 RFKKQFNKQGVSYV

-206 YDAYD
+206 YDSYN

-230 DNTLIMAEYLS
+230 DKSLIMAEYLS

-287 EDLLPRDATTGA
+287 EDLLPRDINTGA
-299 IKYGNPFDNRFIATG
+299 IRAGNAFDNRFIATG
-314 TPMQENATS
+314 TPMQENAQS
-323 KIETQNG
+323 KIDTVNG
-330 TIDCNSYMQTYITAL
+330 AIDYNSYLSTYITAL
-345 DLCLQGLISPSTL
+345 DLCLQGIISPSTL

-384 IIYALQECIQ
+384 IIYSLQNCVE
-394 KLIDKVFKVLNT
+394 KLVDKVFKVINIMNNT
-406 MQNAPLEDTDAEVTF
+406 ALEDTEVSVSF
-421 GEYANPSFESQIETV
+421 GEYANPSFESQVETV

-448 SIVEELYGDSK
+448 SVVEELYGDSK

-467 VKRIKEEQGIAEM
+467 VKRIKNEQGITEL
-480 EMPSMVGGVADGL
+480 EEPSMI
-493 QE
+493 

>member
-16 WLNLT
+16 FLNLT
-21 SATGLQIQ
+21 SANGLQIQ

-38 NAFVNEIWFRGES
+38 NAFVNEIWYRGDG
-51 YEIEQLYES
+51 YEIEQLYQS
-60 IPDYKYSF
+60 IPDYKFSF
-68 WGSNMTKGLEIRKI
+68 WGATSTKGLEIRKI
-82 HTGLPKI
+82 HSGLPKL

-103 DVKISHIG
+103 DIKIENIG
-111 KENTW
+111 KDNSW
-116 AEIEKEND
+116 KEIEKEND

-147 VDTDISQ
+147 IDTEVSQ
-154 YPIIEFYEAD
+154 YPILEFYEAD

-171 RGRVKEI
+171 RGRIKEI
-178 RFKKTFNKQGVSYV
+178 RFKKQFNKQGVSYV

-206 YDAYD
+206 YDSYN

-230 DNTLIMAEYLS
+230 DKSLIMAEYLS
-241 FFASDKWEG
+241 FFSSDKWEG

-287 EDLLPRDATTGA
+287 EDLLPRDINTGA
-299 IKYGNPFDNRFIATG
+299 IRAGNAFDNRFIATG
-314 TPMQENATS
+314 TPMQENAQS
-323 KIETQNG
+323 KIDTVNG
-330 TIDCNSYMQTYITAL
+330 VIDYNSYLSTYITAL
-345 DLCLQGLISPSTL
+345 DLCLQGIISPSTL

-384 IIYALQECIQ
+384 IIYSLQSCVE
-394 KLIDKVFKVLNT
+394 KLVDKVFKVINIMNNT
-406 MQNAPLEDTDAEVTF
+406 ALEDTEVSVSF
-421 GEYANPSFESQIETV
+421 GEYANPSFESQVETV

-448 SIVEELYGDSK
+448 SVVEELYGDSK

-467 VKRIKEEQGIAEM
+467 VKRIKNEQGITEL
-480 EMPSMVGGVADGL
+480 EEPSII
-493 QE
+493 

>member
-1 MFNRTKNALKNAIRS
+1 MFNRTKNAIKNALRS
-16 WLNLT
+16 FLNLT
-21 SATGLQIQ
+21 EANSLNIQ

-38 NAFVNEIWFRGES
+38 NTFVNEIWFRGDS
-51 YEIEQLYES
+51 YELEQLYKS

-68 WGSNMTKGLEIRKI
+68 WGATSTRGLEIRKI

-89 IVNTLTNICVDDMQ
+89 IVNTLTNVCVDDMQ
-103 DVKISHIG
+103 DIKIENIG
-111 KENTW
+111 KDNDW
-116 AEIEKEND
+116 KEIEKEND

-147 VDTDISQ
+147 IDTEVSQ
-154 YPIIEFYEAD
+154 YPILEYYEAD

-171 RGRVKEI
+171 RGRIKEI
-178 RFKKTFNKQGVSYV
+178 RFKKQFNKQGVSYV

-206 YDAYD
+206 YDAYN
-211 NEIGLD
+211 NEISLD

-230 DNTLIMAEYLS
+230 DKSLIMAEYLS
-241 FFASDKWEG
+241 FFSSDKWEG

-287 EDLLPRDATTGA
+287 EDLLPRDINTGA
-299 IKYGNPFDNRFIATG
+299 IRAGNAFDNRFIATG
-314 TPMQENATS
+314 TPMQENAQS
-323 KIETQNG
+323 KIDTVNG
-330 TIDCNSYMQTYITAL
+330 AIDYNSYLSTYITAL
-345 DLCLQGLISPSTL
+345 DLCLQGIISPSTL

-384 IIYALQECIQ
+384 IIYSLQNCVE
-394 KLIDKVFKVLNT
+394 KLVDKVFKVINIMNNT
-406 MQNAPLEDTDAEVTF
+406 ALEDTEAQVCF

-467 VKRIKEEQGIAEM
+467 VKRIKNEQGITEL
-480 EMPSMVGGVADGL
+480 EEPSMI
-493 QE
+493 

>member
-16 WLNLT
+16 FLNLT
-21 SATGLQIQ
+21 SANGLQIQ

-38 NAFVNEIWFRGES
+38 NTFVNEIWFRGDS
-51 YEIEQLYES
+51 YELEQLYKS

-68 WGSNMTKGLEIRKI
+68 WGATSTRGLEIRKI

-89 IVNTLTNICVDDMQ
+89 IVNTLTNVCVDDMQ
-103 DVKISHIG
+103 DIKIENIG
-111 KENTW
+111 KDNDW
-116 AEIEKEND
+116 KEIEKEND

-147 VDTDISQ
+147 IDTEVSQ
-154 YPIIEFYEAD
+154 YPILEFYEAD

-171 RGRVKEI
+171 RGRIKEI
-178 RFKKTFNKQGVSYV
+178 RFKKQFNKQGVSYV

-206 YDAYD
+206 YDAYN
-211 NEIGLD
+211 NEISLD

-230 DNTLIMAEYLS
+230 DKSIIMAEYLS

-250 RGQSIFD
+250 RGQSVFD

-287 EDLLPRDATTGA
+287 EDLLPRDINTGA
-299 IKYGNPFDNRFIATG
+299 IRAGNAFDNRFIATG
-314 TPMQENATS
+314 TPMQENAQS
-323 KIETQNG
+323 KIDTVNG
-330 TIDCNSYMQTYITAL
+330 AIDYNSYLSTYITAL
-345 DLCLQGLISPSTL
+345 DLCLQGIISPSTL

-384 IIYALQECIQ
+384 IIYSLQNCVE
-394 KLIDKVFKVLNT
+394 KLVDKVFKVINIMNNT
-406 MQNAPLEDTDAEVTF
+406 ALEDTEISVSF

-467 VKRIKEEQGIAEM
+467 VKRIKNEQGITEL
-480 EMPSMVGGVADGL
+480 EEPSMI
-493 QE
+493 

>member
-1 MFNRTKNALKNAIRS
+1 MFNRTKNALKNALRS

-21 SATGLQIQ
+21 SANGLRIQ

-38 NAFVNEIWFRGES
+38 NAFVNEIWFRGDG
-51 YEIEQLYES
+51 YEIEQLSQS
-60 IPDYKYSF
+60 IPDCKYSF
-68 WGSNMTKGLEIRKI
+68 WGATSTKGLEIRKI

-103 DVKISHIG
+103 DVKIAHIG

-147 VDTDISQ
+147 VDTELSQ

-171 RGRVKEI
+171 RGRVREI
-178 RFKKTFNKQGVSYV
+178 RFKKSFDKQGVSYV

-206 YDAYD
+206 YDEYN
-211 NEIGLD
+211 NEIGLE

-230 DNTLIMAEYLS
+230 DKSFMMAEYLC
-241 FFASDKWEG
+241 FFDSDKWEG

-287 EDLLPRDATTGA
+287 EDLLPRDPSTGA
-299 IKYGNPFDNRFIATG
+299 IRCGNPFDNRFIATG
-314 TPMQENATS
+314 TPAQENAQP

-330 TIDCNSYMQTYITAL
+330 VIAHESYLSTYITAL
-345 DLCLQGLISPSTL
+345 DLCLQGIISPSTL

-384 IIYALQECIQ
+384 VIYALQDCVQ
-394 KLIDKVFKVLNT
+394 NLIDKVFKVIST
-406 MQNAPLEDTDAEVTF
+406 MNNSALEDTEAEVTF

-436 GKAKTQGVMSIE
+436 GKAKTQGVMSTE

-459 TDEWKAEE
+459 SDEWKAEE
-467 VKRIKEEQGIAEM
+467 VKRIKAEQGIAEL
-480 EMPSMVGGVADGL
+480 EMPTMV
-493 QE
+493 

>member
-1 MFNRTKNALKNAIRS
+1 MFNRTKNALKNAVRS

-21 SATGLQIQ
+21 EANGLQLQ
-29 IDELLDFEA
+29 IDELLDFDA
-38 NAFVNEIWFRGES
+38 NAFVNEIWYRGEG
-51 YEIEQLYES
+51 YELEQLYKS

-68 WGSNMTKGLEIRKI
+68 WGATSTRGLEIRKI

-89 IVNTLTNICVDDMQ
+89 IVNTLTNVCVDDMQ
-103 DVKISHIG
+103 DIKIENIG
-111 KENTW
+111 KDNAW
-116 AEIEKEND
+116 KDIEKEND

-147 VDTDISQ
+147 IDTEISA

-164 RIEVKRE
+164 RIEVKRS

-178 RFKKTFNKQGVSYV
+178 RFKKCFKKSGVSYV
-192 LKECYGYGYIEYKL
+192 LKECYGYGYIKYKL

-211 NEIGLD
+211 NEIGLE
-217 KLEKTKDLQNVYF
+217 KLENTRNLKDVYF
-230 DNTLIMAEYLS
+230 DNSLIMAEYLS
-241 FFASDKWEG
+241 FYASDKYEG
-250 RGQSIFD
+250 RGQSILD

-287 EDLLPRDATTGA
+287 EDLLPRDANTGA
-299 IKYGNPFDNRFIATG
+299 VRYGNTFDNRFIATG
-314 TPMQENATS
+314 TPMQENAQS

-330 TIDCNSYMQTYITAL
+330 TIDCNSYLNTYVTAL

-384 IIYALQECIQ
+384 IIYALQYCIEG
-394 KLIDKVFKVLNT
+394 LIDKVFKVINT
-406 MQNAPLEDTDAEVTF
+406 MQKQPLEDTKAEIGF

-448 SIVEELYGDSK
+448 SIIEELYGDSK

-467 VKRIKEEQGIAEM
+467 IKRIKAEQGITEL
-480 EMPSMVGGVADGL
+480 EEPSIVGEL
-493 QE
+493 

>member
-1 MFNRTKNALKNAIRS
+1 MFNRTKNAIKNALRS
-16 WLNLT
+16 FLNLT
-21 SATGLQIQ
+21 EANSLNIQ

-51 YEIEQLYES
+51 YELEQLYKS

-68 WGSNMTKGLEIRKI
+68 WGATSTRGLEIRKI

-89 IVNTLTNICVDDMQ
+89 IVNTLTNVCVDDMQ
-103 DVKISHIG
+103 DIKIENIG
-111 KENTW
+111 KDNDW
-116 AEIEKEND
+116 KEIEKEND

-147 VDTDISQ
+147 IDTEVSQ
-154 YPIIEFYEAD
+154 YPILEFYEAD

-171 RGRVKEI
+171 RGRIKEI
-178 RFKKTFNKQGVSYV
+178 RFKKQFNKQGVSYV

-206 YDAYD
+206 YDAYN

-217 KLEKTKDLQNVYF
+217 KLEKTKDLQPVYF
-230 DNTLIMAEYLS
+230 DKSLIMAEYLS

-250 RGQSIFD
+250 RGQSVFD

-287 EDLLPRDATTGA
+287 EDLLPRDINTGA
-299 IKYGNPFDNRFIATG
+299 IRAGNAFDNRFIATG
-314 TPMQENATS
+314 TPMQENAQS
-323 KIETQNG
+323 KIDTVNG
-330 TIDCNSYMQTYITAL
+330 AIDYNSYLSTYITAL
-345 DLCLQGLISPSTL
+345 DLCLQGIISPSTL

-384 IIYALQECIQ
+384 IIYSLQNCVE
-394 KLIDKVFKVLNT
+394 KLVDKVFKVINIMNNT
-406 MQNAPLEDTDAEVTF
+406 ALEDTEISVSF

-448 SIVEELYGDSK
+448 SIIEELYGDSK

-467 VKRIKEEQGIAEM
+467 VKRIKNEQGITEL
-480 EMPSMVGGVADGL
+480 EEPSMIKEVF
-493 QE
+493 

>member
-1 MFNRTKNALKNAIRS
+1 MFNRTKNALKNAVKN

-21 SATGLQIQ
+21 EANGLSVNIN
-29 IDELLDFEA
+29 ELFDFDG
-38 NAFVNEIWFRGES
+38 NAFVNEIWYRGDG
-51 YEIEQLYES
+51 YELEQLYKS

-68 WGSNMTKGLEIRKI
+68 WGAACTKGLEIRKI
-82 HTGLPKI
+82 YTGLPKI
-89 IVNTLTNICVDDMQ
+89 IVNTLTSICVDDMQ
-103 DVKISHIG
+103 DIKIEHAG
-111 KENTW
+111 KDNAW

-124 FKNLVKKAVKKALV
+124 FKNLVKKAVRKALV

-147 VDTDISQ
+147 VDTDISE

-164 RIEVKRE
+164 RIEVKRS

-178 RFKKTFNKQGVSYV
+178 RFKKSFKKAGVSYV
-192 LKECYGYGYIEYKL
+192 LKECYGYGYIEYRL
-206 YDAYD
+206 F
-211 NEIGLD
+211 NSENVEIGLD

-230 DNTLIMAEYLS
+230 DKSLIMAEYMS
-241 FFASDKWEG
+241 FFASDKYEG
-250 RGQSIFD
+250 RGQSVFD
-257 SKRDNFDALD
+257 AKRDNFDALD

-299 IKYGNPFDNRFIATG
+299 VKYGNAFDNRFIATG
-314 TPMQENATS
+314 TPMQESAQS

-330 TIDCNSYMQTYITAL
+330 TIDCNSYLSTYVTAL

-384 IIYALQECIQ
+384 IIYALQYCIEN
-394 KLIDKVFKVLNT
+394 LIDKVFKVINT
-406 MQNAPLEDTDAEVTF
+406 MQMQPLEDTEAEVGF

-467 VKRIKEEQGIAEM
+467 VKRIKNEQGITEL
-480 EMPSMVGGVADGL
+480 EEPSIVSDL
-493 QE
+493 QM